1 MAIDYK
7 SLAAKWRRAF
17 WAVVDDSESAKEI
30 LAAKKARRKAKAKKR
45 VTVPKNGKPRRNA
58 KKRLNLICL
67 TSFKGG

>member
-17 WAVVDDSESAKEI
+17 WAVVDDAESAKEI

-45 VTVPKNGKPRRNA
+45 VAVPKKRKTAQKR
-58 KKRLNLICL
+58 KKAAQFDLFNII
-67 TSFKGG
+67 